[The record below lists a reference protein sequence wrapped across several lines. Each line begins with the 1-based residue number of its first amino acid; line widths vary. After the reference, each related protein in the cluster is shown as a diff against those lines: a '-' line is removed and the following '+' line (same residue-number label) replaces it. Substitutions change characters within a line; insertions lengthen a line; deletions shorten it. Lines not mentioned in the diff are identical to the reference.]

1 MLKMNCL
8 LFSIILLLAIF
19 NQVYGRIVNFS
30 VISFGRDATVT
41 FNGKTLDM
49 IPVDNFSGVRS
60 ISSVCPDEEFE
71 YFYTVDGKQETIVRK
86 LPVGQLS
93 THNEFFERKD
103 TISPLKG
110 LGYPPDKPRWTR
122 SIGKTETFDDS
133 YIPTIIIDKSSRN
146 FFVTAPDAGTIK
158 RVTFILKDN
167 IFTEENVAAK
177 TQNRFQDKFQWRI
190 KLVNTKVNKRKV
202 FKFRASSDDPTFF
215 RQPLYGDIAAAIGNP
230 VHNQVIVRVYL
241 SDGTPIGL
249 YLMIEVTSSRSFI
262 KTQFYGNE
270 INGKI
275 NVPETGLGFPLDCA
289 TGADFNKNGN
299 INSFRYSEGEN
310 NKKIKYL
317 IEAMNELDVNNESEV
332 KNFSNKWL
340 DLDTFFKA
348 LALEY
353 LTGHWDSYWM
363 YTSNFV
369 MYDAPEESTK
379 NTFKYYFIDQD
390 FDLTFGLNILENIN
404 TWGVKFPYQSYKTLV
419 NRKWNIDQYDG
430 PNREAIDLFL
440 RGGVTTQMFENHL
453 IDIVKHVF
461 NPVAAGRRINE
472 YVRRYSSEVEWDY
485 GLERLHIHNNPN
497 KTTYTWNMVDFRENL
512 EKTPKENTPWGL
524 KQWISM
530 RANAVANEFK
540 FEWDQV
546 PLDPVEKII
555 SLKNEENTAN
565 LVNSNSESDGAIS
578 NNMTSIAFTVMILV
592 TIALLL

>member
-1 MLKMNCL
+1 MNCL
-8 LFSIILLLAIF
+8 WIYNILSLIIIKNVF
-19 NQVYGRIVNFS
+19 GRIVNFS
-30 VISFGRDATVT
+30 LLTFGNEVTVT
-41 FNGKTLDM
+41 FGNTTLPM
-49 IPVDNFSGVRS
+49 NRVDNFSSVHSVSS
-60 ISSVCPDEEFE
+60 ICPDEEFR
-71 YFYTVDGKQETIVRK
+71 YYYTVDGETEGFKRK
-86 LPVGQLS
+86 LEVDTLT
-93 THNEFFERKD
+93 THIEFFKRKD
-103 TISPLKG
+103 TIRPLKG
-110 LGYPPDKPRWTR
+110 MGYPPDKPQWTR
-122 SIGKTETFDDS
+122 SIGKTDVFDDS
-133 YIPTIIIDKSSRN
+133 YIPTIIVDEGSR
-146 FFVTAPDAGTIK
+146 DY
-158 RVTFILKDN
+158 FITGNDTWTLGRFTMVLKDE
-167 IFTEENVAAK
+167 IFTEENVPSKA
-177 TQNRFQDKFQWRI
+177 QNRFEDKFQWRVRLQKKI
-190 KLVNTKVNKRKV
+190 HKRKV
-202 FKFRASSDDPTFF
+202 FKFRANSVDPAFF
-215 RQPLYGDIAAAIGNP
+215 RQNLYGDMAAAVGNP
-230 VHNQVIVRVYL
+230 VHNQVICRVYL
-241 SDGTPIGL
+241 GDGTPIGL
-249 YLMIEVTSSRSFI
+249 YTMIEVTSSKSFI

-270 INGKI
+270 LTEK
-275 NVPETGLGFPLDCA
+275 VKAPETLGFPLDCS
-289 TGADFNKNGN
+289 TGADFRIG
-299 INSFRYSEGEN
+299 STFSAFQYSKGEN
-310 NKKIKYL
+310 NEKIKFL
-317 IEAMNELDVNNESEV
+317 TDAMHKVDVKNEASVKKFSKEWFDLDV
-332 KNFSNKWL
+332 
-340 DLDTFFKA
+340 FFRA

-353 LTGHWDSYWM
+353 LTGNWDSYWM
-363 YTSNFV
+363 LTTNFV
-369 MYDAPEESTK
+369 MYDDPEESTK

>member
-1 MLKMNCL
+1 MNSL
-8 LFSIILLLAIF
+8 MFHTFFLFALIA
-19 NQVYGRIVNFS
+19 NAYGRIVHFS
-30 VISFGRDATVT
+30 LITFGQEATVT
-41 FNGKTLDM
+41 FNGNTLPLQ
-49 IPVDNFSGVRS
+49 PVDNFSGVRGAS
-60 ISSVCPDEEFE
+60 AICPDEEFE
-71 YFYTVDGKQETIVRK
+71 YTYTLNGKAEGFTRK
-86 LPVGQLS
+86 LPAGELT
-93 THNEFFERKD
+93 THNEFFGRKE
-103 TISPLKG
+103 TVSPLKG
-110 LGYPPDKPRWTR
+110 MGYPIDKPQWTR
-122 SIGKTETFDDS
+122 SIGKTEVFDDS
-133 YIPTIIIDKSSRN
+133 YIPTVILDDGSRD
-146 FFVTAPDAGTIK
+146 FFITGNDTWVLGRFTL
-158 RVTFILKDN
+158 VLKDE
-167 IFTEENVAAK
+167 IFTEENVPTKA
-177 TQNRFQDKFQWRI
+177 QNRYHDKFQWRV
-190 KLVNTKVNKRKV
+190 KLEKKIHKRKV
-202 FKFRASSDDPTFF
+202 FKFRSNSADPTFF
-215 RQPLYGDIAAAIGNP
+215 RQSLYADMVAAVGNP
-230 VHNQVIVRVYL
+230 VHNQVIVRAYL

-249 YLMIEVTSSRSFI
+249 YLMIEVTSSKSFI
-262 KTQFYGNE
+262 KSQFYGNE
-270 INGKI
+270 ETGKI
-275 NVPETGLGFPLDCA
+275 TAPQQLGFPLDCS
-289 TGADFNKNGN
+289 TGADFRIG
-299 INSFRYSEGEN
+299 STFSAFQYSKGEN
-310 NKKIKYL
+310 NEKIKFL
-317 IEAMNELDVNNESEV
+317 TDAMHKVDVKNEASVKKFSKEWFDLDV
-332 KNFSNKWL
+332 
-340 DLDTFFKA
+340 FFRA

-353 LTGHWDSYWM
+353 LTGNWDSYWM
-363 YTSNFV
+363 LTTNFV
-369 MYDAPEESTK
+369 MYDDPEESTK